1 MPGPEK
7 PFRIY
12 YHPAVRKED
21 IPALPKAA
29 RDQIRRAIEDRLT
42 KAPHE
47 YGQPL
52 RKTLKGYWKLRVGD
66 YRVIFRIEGAE
77 VIVLAIKHRKDVYG
91 EVEGR
96 KGKG

>member
-1 MPGPEK
+1 MPGPDK
-7 PFRIY
+7 PFSLF
-12 YHPAVRKED
+12 YHPAVRKDD

-29 RDQIRRAIEDRLT
+29 RDMIRRALEERLT
-42 KAPHE
+42 KAPQE

-66 YRVIFRIEGAE
+66 YRVVFRIEGSE

-91 EVEGR
+91 DVKGR
-96 KGKG
+96 GK